1 MKSKELIPAEA
12 THPGQLIQDEIE
24 SLGVTQKEVATQ
36 MGIAVNILNELISGK
51 RNLTPALALKLES
64 FFGIDAEYWL
74 RLQIQFELNTLRI
87 KHKKEF
93 EKKDIPKQLQ
103 TNMLKFISQ
112 NAAVL

>member
-12 THPGQLIQDEIE
+12 THPGQLIRDEIG

-36 MGIAVNILNELISGK
+36 MGIAANVLNELITAK
-51 RNLTPALALKLES
+51 RNLTPALALKLEQV
-64 FFGIDAEYWL
+64 FGIDAEYWL
-74 RLQIQFELNTLRI
+74 RLQIKFELDTLRI

-93 EKKDIPKQLQ
+93 EKKDIPGPLR

>member
-12 THPGQLIQDEIE
+12 THPGQLIRDEIE
-24 SLGVTQKEVATQ
+24 SLAITPQEAATK
-36 MGIAVNILNELISGK
+36 MNITANVLNELISGK

-64 FFGIDAEYWL
+64 FLGINAEYWL
-74 RLQIQFELNTLRI
+74 RLQIKYELDTLRI

-93 EKKDIPKQLQ
+93 ERQDVPVPLR

-112 NAAVL
+112 NASVL